1 MHWVVGQHKCW
12 AAHMSPSMHTT
23 NVPLLFCPLVQAA
36 EGGGTAAQ
44 RDLSSARLHLRGL
57 IKQAAD
63 RYDEE
68 TAYKQLQEML
78 AEVEERQRQA
88 QPS

>member
-1 MHWVVGQHKCW
+1 MQQPVAPC
-12 AAHMSPSMHTT
+12 S
-23 NVPLLFCPLVQAA
+23 LLRCLQAA

-63 RYDEE
+63 RYEDE
-68 TAYKQLQEML
+68 TAYKQLQDAL
-78 AEVEERQRQA
+78 AEVEGRQRQA
-88 QPS
+88 QQS

>member
-1 MHWVVGQHKCW
+1 M
-12 AAHMSPSMHTT
+12 
-23 NVPLLFCPLVQAA
+23 QAA
-36 EGGGTAAQ
+36 EGGGAAAQ

-63 RYDEE
+63 RYEDE